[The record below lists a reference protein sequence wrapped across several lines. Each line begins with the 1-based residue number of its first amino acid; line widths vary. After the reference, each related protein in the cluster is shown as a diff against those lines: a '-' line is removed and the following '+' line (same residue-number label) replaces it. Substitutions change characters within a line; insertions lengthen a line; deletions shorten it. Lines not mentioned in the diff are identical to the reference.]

1 MDHSLAGEWV
11 HQKIDAAAQSEL
23 LPVEAARAQPNDESL
38 GVVCEPGTVVAA
50 SAARVRRAVGLD
62 ATRAMLDQARA
73 SSRTKSRQC
82 RMATGRCLPAAIR

>member
-1 MDHSLAGEWV
+1 
-11 HQKIDAAAQSEL
+11 
-23 LPVEAARAQPNDESL
+23 
-38 GVVCEPGTVVAA
+38 
-50 SAARVRRAVGLD
+50 VRRAVGLD